1 MKNVFAFRYLLALT
15 MMTLSTATW
24 AQTITT
30 PRTPSPA
37 AEVSQTIG
45 ISQVTV
51 NYSRPSVNGR
61 AIWGDISQPGVIAPG
76 LTKKSINMTWMGPGF
91 LTLLTDIPNP

>member
-37 AEVSQTIG
+37 AEVSQTKG
-45 ISQVTV
+45 RSQVTV
-51 NYSRPSVNGR
+51 NDSRPSVNGQNILETNGEYYKLL
-61 AIWGDISQPGVIAPG
+61 AEIANSN
-76 LTKKSINMTWMGPGF
+76 TF
-91 LTLLTDIPNP
+91 LLEADFTI